1 MQEFVNPP
9 TAGHTRES
17 TVSPSTCGR
26 GGAPNK
32 MSSPVP
38 PGSYN
43 ARLARAR
50 SSNALNGRSPI
61 VKEALKLDHTDD
73 EEDVTKAME
82 GLAVAPPP
90 PPPPPEDVPEPEP
103 EPEDEAPPATIAPL
117 FVVGASVF
125 IPRSDGSTAV
135 GTVVDYFP
143 ETGTCTVEI
152 GEPGSG
158 KRKRVEQTKLKE
170 APPIEAPLPTAE
182 AGGAKYPIG
191 ASVYVLRSNGEET
204 LATVKKYE
212 PTKKVY
218 VLDLGK
224 GQLKQ
229 ANEKSMRAA
238 DDEPPPP
245 PPPP

>member
-1 MQEFVNPP
+1 M
-9 TAGHTRES
+9 
-17 TVSPSTCGR
+17 
-26 GGAPNK
+26 
-32 MSSPVP
+32 
-38 PGSYN
+38 
-43 ARLARAR
+43 
-50 SSNALNGRSPI
+50 
-61 VKEALKLDHTDD
+61 
-73 EEDVTKAME
+73 
-82 GLAVAPPP
+82 
-90 PPPPPEDVPEPEP
+90 
-103 EPEDEAPPATIAPL
+103 
-117 FVVGASVF
+117 
-125 IPRSDGSTAV
+125 
-135 GTVVDYFP
+135 
-143 ETGTCTVEI
+143 EI

-191 ASVYVLRSNGEET
+191 ASVYVRRSNGEET